1 MPDNLISVDE
11 FVTARKDFASE
22 NGVVYKAVRAP
33 GSWNDTSKSARFVMS
48 TEEEDRHRDIVFTNG
63 IDIETFAKNPVA
75 LWSHASWEAP
85 IGMWD
90 NLSKVSGRPNRL
102 EGDIKFAETPRALE
116 LMELTKSG
124 FVRACS
130 IGFMPKTIR
139 KREQAADQRWSGYEI
154 VESELY
160 ECSLVSVPANAS
172 ALAKAA
178 KSGNP
183 LAAEVIEEI
192 LDTWSK
198 DPATGLLV
206 PRKTL
211 EEAALKDT
219 TYASGQWIPTTGGTV
234 VVINGPE
241 SNKWVA
247 DKALEPPFAP
257 VPDVEKACA
266 AAIEKALAAEPARKG
281 IRDIVNDLLVAAGLK
296 AAPQPEPPPPA
307 LSTESEKA
315 AVAERLKKIRERL
328 PAA

>member
-33 GSWNDTSKSARFVMS
+33 GSWNDASKSARFVMS
-48 TEEEDRHRDIVFTNG
+48 TEEEDRHRDIVFTKG
-63 IDIETFAKNPVA
+63 IDIENFVENPVA

-90 NLSKVSGRPNRL
+90 NLAKVPGRPNRL

-130 IGFMPKTIR
+130 IGFMPKTVR
-139 KREQAADQRWSGYEI
+139 QREAPAEQRWSGYEI

-192 LDTWSK
+192 LDTWGK
-198 DPATGLLV
+198 DPATGLLI

-211 EEAALKDT
+211 EEAA
-219 TYASGQWIPTTGGTV
+219 TTGKTV
-234 VVINGPE
+234 VGGFE
-241 SNKWVA
+241 
-247 DKALEPPFAP
+247 LT

-266 AAIEKALAAEPARKG
+266 DAIEKALAAEPARKG